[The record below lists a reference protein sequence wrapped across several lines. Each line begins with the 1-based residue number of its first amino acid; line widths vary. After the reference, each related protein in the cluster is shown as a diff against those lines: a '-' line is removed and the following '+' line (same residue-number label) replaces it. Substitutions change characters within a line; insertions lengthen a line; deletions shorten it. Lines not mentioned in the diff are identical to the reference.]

1 MKANKKILFIVISLL
16 FLVNI
21 HGQEKSLLE
30 SRSKINWVTKKFISN
45 VNLNVD
51 KANIQMPSG
60 KLTAINRI
68 SERVPDLIKDP
79 LLTINVDSNNKLC
92 DLVTQKE
99 LTYNK
104 LKTIISS
111 SNATIGY
118 FKKDSSDFTT
128 NHKLELSK
136 IISTMVHHSS
146 TYKLKKP
153 VNYISTKEYTG
164 IIIDARGQIPVHGEF
179 INDEVEPCFFPKIYS
194 DDMELI
200 YEKNM
205 VDASKIKER
214 GICHYDYSDDE
225 KNYSNIIGNQPLRIL
240 AQKTFGRNRS
250 DLIIKEEDALKI
262 ISLSENLELLK
273 NGKVVILLNKDQLIY
288 DVAAPLKDKAYYTA
302 IEKVKLYIPRERLGP
317 DEIEHGDGG
326 FKFLYNLKFVPNS
339 PELLPE
345 EKPRIV
351 DCAKL
356 LKQALEENS
365 FTIFVEGH
373 TADINQPENQ
383 MILSIERTQT
393 IIKALIEEG
402 IPASLFTYRGHGA
415 TIPAKGGDNSTPEG
429 RAINRRVEIT
439 LRPRQT
445 YIQRAN

>member
-179 INDEVEPCFFPKIYS
+179 IIDEVEPCFFPKIYS

-262 ISLSENLELLK
+262 ISLPENLELLK